1 MQKWKG
7 KETCSLARSSLLN
20 QRSKNMVQRRKKVG
34 TGELKLDEI
43 VLILPHS
50 NPHMLTRV
58 QEIEQ
63 KKEEEKGVEQRCS

>member
-1 MQKWKG
+1 
-7 KETCSLARSSLLN
+7 
-20 QRSKNMVQRRKKVG
+20 MVQRRKKVG